1 LIRSGLIAFEKVAH
15 DPPPGAARPER
26 VCGVGFVVSGRDLTM
41 IEESYVRLYAADFAR
56 LAVRAE
62 LRPLDP
68 DMVPKRMA
76 EARAHAGV
84 MDAKKGEG
92 HLAALVS
99 RLRDEARRPRT
110 HGPAV
115 SSSAESAE
123 HRHLFLNT
131 IADALSDPDY
141 EIAEDSRTTRQRVL
155 LRT

>member
-1 LIRSGLIAFEKVAH
+1 
-15 DPPPGAARPER
+15 
-26 VCGVGFVVSGRDLTM
+26 M

-84 MDAKKGEG
+84 MDAKKGDG
-92 HLAALVS
+92 HLAALVA

-115 SSSAESAE
+115 SSTAASAE
-123 HRHLFLNT
+123 HRHLFLNR
-131 IADALSDPDY
+131 IADALSDADHEP
-141 EIAEDSRTTRQRVL
+141 AEDRRTGRDRIL

>member
-1 LIRSGLIAFEKVAH
+1 
-15 DPPPGAARPER
+15 
-26 VCGVGFVVSGRDLTM
+26 M

-92 HLAALVS
+92 HLAALVA

-115 SSSAESAE
+115 SSAASSME
-123 HRHLFLNT
+123 HRHQFLNA
-131 IADALSDPDY
+131 IADALSAPGY
-141 EIAEDSRTTRQRVL
+141 EPAETSRTARDRVL